1 MNWFE
6 NMSRLIDW
14 IYAADYTRE
23 IMKEEDD
30 LGDV

>member
-14 IYAADYTRE
+14 IYAARYTE
-23 IMKEEDD
+23 SIMEEEEE
-30 LGDV
+30 